1 MDGIDRIYRIDRVG
15 RVIGWIEDIDPIAVK
30 STYGHQCNCVI
41 YTLY

>member
-15 RVIGWIEDIDPIAVK
+15 GWIEDIDTIAVK
-30 STYGHQCNCVI
+30 STYGHQCNYFI